1 MHVAA
6 GGGYPDIVLA
16 LARGET
22 PAPRL
27 GSYRPGVIMV
37 RYLSQVILER
47 DGAGDAARAADASGL
62 RTPPAV

>member
-1 MHVAA
+1 M
-6 GGGYPDIVLA
+6 LA

-37 RYLSQVILER
+37 RYLSQVILEH
-47 DGAGDAARAADASGL
+47 DGADALRVAADASGL
-62 RTPPAV
+62 RTPPAA